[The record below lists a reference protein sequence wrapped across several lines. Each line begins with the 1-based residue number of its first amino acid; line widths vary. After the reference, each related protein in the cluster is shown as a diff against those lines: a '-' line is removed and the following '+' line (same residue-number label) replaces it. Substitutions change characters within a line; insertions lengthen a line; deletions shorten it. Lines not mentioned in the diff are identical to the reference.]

1 MSMKIVYA
9 VPYIEVE
16 FGQRDEGYKLYL
28 DKARCVFETKKSSN
42 NGASSDGYFGPVRP
56 LRYVEVPFDSL
67 EQEYKD
73 KLNNENGVCWTE
85 NDWRPKFRSEE
96 FDIV

>member
-28 DKARCVFETKKSSN
+28 DKARCTFETKEMSR
-42 NGASSDGYFGPVRP
+42 NGPHAGGYFGPARS
-56 LRYVEVPFDSL
+56 LCYVEVPFDSL

-85 NDWRPKFRSEE
+85 NNWKPKFKSKEI
-96 FDIV
+96 DIV